1 MEDRLS
7 RAKCERGNDLIAFL
21 YGEVDEREARDFEH
35 HLQNCSECKVELS
48 SFRQLRESVVA
59 WRQES
64 LTAVPGYSV
73 DSRSAMAQRRLRS
86 GEPGKPSAAAA
97 IRAFLG
103 LSPLWARGALA
114 LAAVLFCVVS
124 ILAMASL
131 LTKPQPNFVATDKVY
146 SEQELQTRIEQG
158 VQAKLQAQEKQNA
171 EPANS
176 AVAVSTDSQRVATS
190 RVAQR
195 LSKPVG
201 DQPGARRR
209 PLTRAEREQLAADLR
224 LVSTNDEADLDLV
237 SDKINN

>member
-1 MEDRLS
+1 MEGRLN
-7 RAKCERGNDLIAFL
+7 RAKCDRGNDLIAFL

-35 HLQNCSECKVELS
+35 HLQNCSECKVELG

-64 LTAVPGYSV
+64 LTAVSDYSV
-73 DSRSAMAQRRLRS
+73 DSRSAPAQGRVRD
-86 GEPGKPSAAAA
+86 GEPEKPSVAAA
-97 IRAFLG
+97 IRAFFG

-114 LAAVLFCVVS
+114 FAAVLFCVVS
-124 ILAMASL
+124 ILAIASL

-146 SEQELQTRIEQG
+146 SEHELQTRIEQ
-158 VQAKLQAQEKQNA
+158 VQAKLRTQEKQNA

-176 AVAVSTDSQRVATS
+176 VVAVSTKSQRVAS
-190 RVAQR
+190 SGAAQR
-195 LSKPVG
+195 LSKPVV
-201 DQPGARRR
+201 DQPRTQRR

-237 SDKINN
+237 SDRINN

>member
-7 RAKCERGNDLIAFL
+7 RATCERGNDLIAFL

-35 HLQNCSECKVELS
+35 HLQNCSECKVELG

-64 LTAVPGYSV
+64 LTAVPAYSV
-73 DSRSAMAQRRLRS
+73 DSRSALAERRLRS
-86 GEPGKPSAAAA
+86 GELGKPSVAAA
-97 IRAFLG
+97 IRAFFG

-114 LAAVLFCVVS
+114 FAAVLFCVVS

-158 VQAKLQAQEKQNA
+158 VQAKLQALKDQNSG
-171 EPANS
+171 PAKS
-176 AVAVSTDSQRVATS
+176 AVPVNSQRVATS
-190 RVAQR
+190 KVAER
-195 LSKPVG
+195 LSRPVG
-201 DQPGARRR
+201 DQPRAQRR

-224 LVSTNDEADLDLV
+224 LVFTNDEADLDLV

>member
-21 YGEVDEREARDFEH
+21 YGEVDERDAWDFEH
-35 HLQNCSECKVELS
+35 HLQNCSECKVELG

-64 LTAVPGYSV
+64 LTAVSAYSV
-73 DSRSAMAQRRLRS
+73 DSRSAPAQRRLRS
-86 GEPGKPSAAAA
+86 GEPGEPSAAAA
-97 IRAFLG
+97 IRAFFG

-114 LAAVLFCVVS
+114 FAAVLFCVVS
-124 ILAMASL
+124 ILAVASL
-131 LTKPQPNFVATDKVY
+131 LTKPQPNLVATDKVY
-146 SEQELQTRIEQG
+146 SEQELQTRIEEG
-158 VQAKLQAQEKQNA
+158 VQAKLQTQKNRNA
-171 EPANS
+171 ERDNS
-176 AVAVSTDSQRVATS
+176 AVPVSTNSRRATS
-190 RVAQR
+190 KVAQR
-195 LSKPVG
+195 LPKHLD
-201 DQPGARRR
+201 DQPRAERR